1 MGMGIKLTEREMKYI
16 ALFES
21 ITGTTVKDCI
31 IDDNLNRV
39 IFLVKPGQAGLAVG
53 RNGINVRRLRELFK
67 KDVEIVEYAES
78 VEQLIKNSLFPARV
92 IAVKV
97 ANTQDKRKVAYVSVH
112 PSDKGL
118 AIGREG
124 RNISR
129 AKLLAKRYFGIDKV
143 TIV

>member
-1 MGMGIKLTEREMKYI
+1 LGIKLTEREMKYI

-21 ITGTTVKDCI
+21 ITGTTAKDCV
-31 IDDNLNRV
+31 IDDAMNRI

-53 RNGINVRRLRELFK
+53 RNGVNVRRLRELFK
-67 KDVEIVEYAES
+67 KDVEIVEYADS
-78 VEQLIKNSLFPARV
+78 IEQLIKNSLFPARV

-97 ANTQDKRKVAYVSVH
+97 TNTQDKRKVAYVSVH

-118 AIGREG
+118 AIGKEG
-124 RNISR
+124 RNILR
-129 AKLLAKRYFGIDKV
+129 ARLLAKRYFDVDRI

>member
-1 MGMGIKLTEREMKYI
+1 MGIKLTEREMKYI

-21 ITGTTVKDCI
+21 ITGTTAKDCV
-31 IDDNLNRV
+31 IDDAMNRI

-53 RNGINVRRLRELFK
+53 RNGVNVRRLRELFK
-67 KDVEIVEYAES
+67 KDVEIVEYADS
-78 VEQLIKNSLFPARV
+78 IEQLIKNSLFPARV

-97 ANTQDKRKVAYVSVH
+97 TNTQDKRKVAYVSVH

-118 AIGREG
+118 AIGKEG
-124 RNISR
+124 RNILR
-129 AKLLAKRYFGIDKV
+129 ARLLAKRYFDVDRI